1 MLYEVTNQNYE
12 IDFAPADETAEI
24 LQNVRTIL
32 LTEKGTCPLYR
43 EFGINS
49 GLLDFPI
56 SIAQNKIAAE
66 LATQISIFEPRCKLQ
81 KVTCTPNLDGTL
93 KISCFIEI

>member
-32 LTEKGTCPLYR
+32 LTEKPKR
-43 EFGINS
+43 
-49 GLLDFPI
+49 
-56 SIAQNKIAAE
+56 E
-66 LATQISIFEPRCKLQ
+66 LARCT
-81 KVTCTPNLDGTL
+81 VNLGLIPAYWT
-93 KISCFIEI
+93 SQFQ